1 MHADVRVEARGGKEI
16 VFYDRFC
23 EDGAPVAGLS
33 ELVWAE
39 GRGEFCDLL
48 FREEPVEEHF
58 LEDGELRTLRGSFV
72 FV

>member
-1 MHADVRVEARGGKEI
+1 MHADVRVEARGGEEI

-33 ELVWAE
+33 ELVRAE
-39 GRGEFCDLL
+39 GRGEFCDFL

-58 LEDGELRTLRGSFV
+58 LEDGEFRTLRGSFV